1 MGRPLDETT
10 WNGLRRPGAWV
21 NGAWVPSGPA
31 TPFTFKASKPQP
43 AGPAT
48 IDMGDE
54 GATSEATFQIY
65 VHDDQ
70 DELYAVE
77 PGQQGYAADV
87 VSLNGKSYLVT
98 GNSDWRGVSLGHNA
112 YVLTEYGPEEQVP
125 S

>member
-1 MGRPLDETT
+1 ML
-10 WNGLRRPGAWV
+10 
-21 NGAWVPSGPA
+21 
-31 TPFTFKASKPQP
+31 
-43 AGPAT
+43 
-48 IDMGDE
+48 DE

-65 VHDDQ
+65 AHDDQ

-98 GNSDWRGVSLGHNA
+98 GNSDWRDVSLGHNA
-112 YVLTEYGPEEQVP
+112 YILTEYGPEEQVP